1 MIPEYQDILARGNIR
16 NGQLPLYISV
26 HTFVKVALH
35 HHDFAELSFVVEGFG
50 TETLNGETHPLRPGS
65 VSFLLPHHIH
75 ELRSDGDTPMK
86 VICCMFDIS
95 ILFGS
100 PHEDKLAGLLL
111 GAGSDLPS
119 FVDLRDDESEKMKAV
134 LYELM
139 REYRNDS
146 LCKECLIRSKLIEAL
161 LLFVRACGSAKPAE
175 SISGRL
181 DTRKKM
187 SRLIRH
193 VHLNFKENLTLK
205 QLSDQFHLSVPYI
218 SRAFRKQT
226 GRSLL
231 DYIHELRI
239 NSAAS
244 LLVTTDL
251 SIAEISSEV
260 GFESFRTFSRV
271 FKLLKGKTP
280 SEYRRSARCAIENE
294 TMPSR
299 TANTATS
306 GAGGCT
312 TRASLRPGAMG
323 KASFRFPHGA
333 VGRVGKR

>member
-1 MIPEYQDILARGNIR
+1 MIPEYQDILERGKIR

-26 HTFVKVALH
+26 HEFVKVGLH
-35 HHDFAELSFVVEGFG
+35 HHDFAELSFIIEGFG

-86 VICCMFDIS
+86 AICCMFDIG

-119 FVDLRDDESEKMKAV
+119 FVDLRDEESEKMKAV

-161 LLFVRACGSAKPAE
+161 LLFVRTCGSSKPSA

-193 VHLNFKENLTLK
+193 VHLHFKENLTLK

-239 NSAAS
+239 NCAAS

-251 SIAEISSEV
+251 SVAEISSEV

-271 FKLLKGKTP
+271 FKLLKGTTP
-280 SEYRRSARCAIENE
+280 SEYRRSVRLAMDNE
-294 TMPSR
+294 TIQSKP
-299 TANTATS
+299 AITS
-306 GAGGCT
+306 SGSGGGT
-312 TRASLRPGAMG
+312 SRASLRPGAMI
-323 KASFRFPHGA
+323 KTPLRFPHGVFGKA
-333 VGRVGKR
+333 GKR